1 MNQKN
6 DPAKGL
12 PHRQDDWKGYTL
24 DDLRYRRAY
33 VAARKELE
41 KERLY
46 HNLHNV
52 RKGAVSTAAGT
63 ARRVASAV
71 PFLDYAMIA
80 WSVGS
85 KAFKLLG
92 KFRKKK

>member
-1 MNQKN
+1 MTSKH
-6 DPAKGL
+6 DLAKGL
-12 PHRQDDWKGYTL
+12 PHKQDDWNGYTL
-24 DDLRYRRAY
+24 DDLKYRRAY

-41 KERLY
+41 KERMY

-71 PFLDYAMIA
+71 PFLDTAMVA
-80 WSVGS
+80 WPVGS
-85 KAFKLLG
+85 KVIRFLG